1 MSRRNSH
8 KISSRAEH
16 LLKILV
22 DRYIREGQPVGS
34 RTLSKSA
41 NLELSAATIRNVMAD
56 LEEMGLVCSPHT
68 SAGRIPTAL
77 GYRVFVDSLLQ
88 VQPLN
93 SQDEQHLRKQLSQ
106 AKNEQDL
113 LQQASNLLS
122 EITHLV
128 GVVMLPRHNSKTL
141 RHVEFLPLS
150 GKRVLVILVI
160 NEQEVQNR
168 ILNTTRRYSAS
179 ELEQAAN
186 YLNAAFTGK
195 DIDTVRQNLLQEMR
209 ETQASLS
216 TMMQAAIEMAD
227 KAFLAPQQ
235 AHDVLVTGQTNL
247 LDVAELSNV
256 NKLRELFSAFNQKRD
271 ILDLLDQALDA
282 QGVQIFIGEESGYD
296 VLGECSIVTAPY
308 GHNGSVIGVLG
319 VVGPTRMEYQRVIP
333 IVDLTAKLLGSA
345 L

>member
-1 MSRRNSH
+1 MSRRNFH
-8 KISSRAEH
+8 KISERAEH

-22 DRYIREGQPVGS
+22 DRYIRDGQPVGS
-34 RTLSKSA
+34 RTLSK

-56 LEEMGLVCSPHT
+56 LEDMGLVCSPHT

-93 SQDEQHLRKQLSQ
+93 SQDEQRLRAQLNQ

-113 LQQASNLLS
+113 IQQASHLLS

-168 ILNTTRRYSAS
+168 ILTTTRRYSAS

-195 DIDTVRQNLLQEMR
+195 DIDSVRQNLLKEMR
-209 ETQASLS
+209 DTQETLS
-216 TMMQAAIEMAD
+216 TMMQAA
-227 KAFLAPQQ
+227 
-235 AHDVLVTGQTNL
+235 
-247 LDVAELSNV
+247 
-256 NKLRELFSAFNQKRD
+256 
-271 ILDLLDQALDA
+271 
-282 QGVQIFIGEESGYD
+282 
-296 VLGECSIVTAPY
+296 
-308 GHNGSVIGVLG
+308 
-319 VVGPTRMEYQRVIP
+319 
-333 IVDLTAKLLGSA
+333 
-345 L
+345 

>member
-8 KISSRAEH
+8 KISERAEH

-22 DRYIREGQPVGS
+22 DRYIRDGQPVGS
-34 RTLSKSA
+34 RTLSK

-56 LEEMGLVCSPHT
+56 LEDMGLVCSPHT

-93 SQDEQHLRKQLSQ
+93 SQDEQRLRAQLNQ

-113 LQQASNLLS
+113 IQQASHLLS

-168 ILNTTRRYSAS
+168 ILTTTRRYSAS

-195 DIDTVRQNLLQEMR
+195 DIDSVRQNLLKDMRDTQE
-209 ETQASLS
+209 TLS
-216 TMMQAAIEMAD
+216 AMMQAAIEMAD

-235 AHDVLVTGQTNL
+235 AHDMLVSGQTNL

-271 ILDLLDQALDA
+271 ILGLLDQALDA

-296 VLGECSIVTAPY
+296 VLGDCSIVTAPY